1 MMEGTRVG
9 PGDGSRDQGT
19 VPQIVG
25 REPQNRPSGSRIWKG
40 ERIES

>member
-9 PGDGSRDQGT
+9 PGDGSP

-25 REPQNRPSGSRIWKG
+25 REPQNRPPGSRIWKG
-40 ERIES
+40 ERSEG